1 MYYLATMIR
10 AVAVP
15 ASFLKSASTRVEH
28 VNRVLPSEVQGTFCP
43 IHGYVY
49 MVVHTLHVDASGIV
63 DESDGS
69 VSFKATFVA
78 VVFRPFAGEIV
89 DAVVGEVRP
98 DGFTASFGPVEVEV
112 GLEAH
117 MPRCYLY
124 HVDSLKAAATSPR
137 ADVRIGANVR
147 LRIVSFALK
156 PGVTGVTCV
165 GSMKALRGRSLVE
178 CDYLGVGPAASQ
190 R

>member
-1 MYYLATMIR
+1 
-10 AVAVP
+10 
-15 ASFLKSASTRVEH
+15 
-28 VNRVLPSEVQGTFCP
+28 
-43 IHGYVY
+43 

-112 GLEAH
+112 RLEA
-117 MPRCYLY
+117 MSRCYRY
-124 HVDSLKAAATSPR
+124 DEDSLKAAAPSPR

-147 LRIVSFALK
+147 LRIVSFSLK
-156 PGVTGVTCV
+156 PGVSGVTCV
-165 GSMKALRGRSLVE
+165 GSMKTLCGSSLVE
-178 CDYLGVGPAASQ
+178 CDYLGVRPAASQ